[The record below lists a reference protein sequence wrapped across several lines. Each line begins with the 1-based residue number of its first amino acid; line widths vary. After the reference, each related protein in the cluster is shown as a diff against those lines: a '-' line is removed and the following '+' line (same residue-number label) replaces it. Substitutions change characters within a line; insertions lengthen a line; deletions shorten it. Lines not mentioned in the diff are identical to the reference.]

1 MKIGPLGVSSF
12 FHLIKQ
18 YIIMSQK
25 NETESNGVG
34 RMGNIM
40 FSDRQKSKE
49 KCGLIKH
56 RDS

>member
-1 MKIGPLGVSSF
+1 MGVSSF

-18 YIIMSQK
+18 YIIMSQE